1 MRFASLGG
9 QGNYAQAGR
18 AVADDMVK
26 SLDASRR
33 NAPRFDDIARVAMQ
47 TKGEQEV
54 AQIKAKE
61 LVDRA
66 EINADA
72 KIKTTEED
80 IKQKGIVAKSRR
92 KAGVVAA
99 LGKAG
104 AGLADVFMGKPQKRD
119 HSASIALQE
128 RLTKSAE
135 ELRSGI
141 KPIDFNAFT
150 NTNPPASGS
159 NTSSDSPGNS
169 SSGGNNTGGTAAS
182 SSSTTSASAGGT
194 NFTLKD

>member
-33 NAPRFDDIARVAMQ
+33 NAPRFDDIARVAMK

-54 AQIKAKE
+54 AQIQAKE

-66 EINADA
+66 EIKADA
-72 KIKTTEED
+72 KIKTTKED

-104 AGLADVFMGKPQKRD
+104 AGLVDVFMGKPDKLD
-119 HSASIALQE
+119 
-128 RLTKSAE
+128 
-135 ELRSGI
+135 
-141 KPIDFNAFT
+141 
-150 NTNPPASGS
+150 
-159 NTSSDSPGNS
+159 TSSIDALIEKNR
-169 SSGGNNTGGTAAS
+169 NAAS
-182 SSSTTSASAGGT
+182 TYRIKLMGLVRT
-194 NFTLKD
+194 